1 MCASNLKA
9 PCRFPAAADFVCQ
22 GRHPRAVGRS
32 QAFTLGAGQGVHMAA
47 KPSAT
52 PERPPARPPAVSRSD
67 FCGCNKMPSWWCVMK
82 KRGFSNSQSGDFRAW
97 CQRLEWGLAASEH
110 SKAAWWEP
118 RDWEKAPGRRGGQ
131 KDSRAGSWLPSHLSC
146 GN

>member
-1 MCASNLKA
+1 MPRILKLRAGSQPQPTLCARADIHELWGDRRLLLWELGRECIWLPS
-9 PCRFPAAADFVCQ
+9 PA
-22 GRHPRAVGRS
+22 RHRS
-32 QAFTLGAGQGVHMAA
+32 
-47 KPSAT
+47 
-52 PERPPARPPAVSRSD
+52 ARPPAVSRSD